1 MRSTYPVI
9 FTRSADGGYTT
20 FSPDFNA
27 GTQGDEIT
35 EAIRMTRDMIA
46 LLGIDMLDD
55 GEDLPQPFSVEN
67 FDLKDDEVI
76 SFVDVDFDEY
86 RSDQKK
92 WTVQRSVTLPAWLNA
107 AADRAGLNVS
117 ALLQNALKSELKVK

>member
-1 MRSTYPVI
+1 MRNTYPVI

-20 FSPDFNA
+20 FSPDFNT

-55 GEDLPQPFSVEN
+55 GEDLPPFSVEG
-67 FDLKDDEVI
+67 FGLKDDEVI

-86 RSDQKK
+86 RRDQEK
-92 WTVQRSVTLPAWLNA
+92 WTVKRSVTLTSWLNA

-117 ALLQNALKSELKVK
+117 ALLQNALKAELKVK